1 LIAAPALVADAA
13 NIEFKDT
20 ERIVFLGNDF
30 FDHEIEQ
37 SYIETLLTSRFPQKN
52 LTFRNLGYS
61 GDNVWCDARTLCSGW
76 DQFGPADQGFERLKK
91 LLGQIKPTLVFV
103 AYGMNESF
111 QGNAGLEHFR
121 GGLNRLLDMLTSS
134 GARVVLVSPIPHENL
149 GPPLPDP
156 AAHNRD
162 LLAYGDV
169 IRQTTVSRSM
179 AFVDL
184 MAGMR
189 ESSPP
194 QPGQA
199 LTRDGIHLTPAGYRK
214 VATVIERELRYP
226 ARNWAIDLDAKSGNL
241 GAAGILVKEV
251 SHSGDRVSFQATAEM
266 LPAAFP
272 APVDETLILQV
283 RNLEPGQY
291 SLKIDRRVVA
301 TATASNWATGVKIAA
316 GPDFDQAEALRK
328 KIVEKN
334 FDFFNYWR
342 PENDTYIFGYR
353 KHEQGRNAVEIPKF
367 DEMIPAK
374 EAEIAK
380 LRVPS
385 AHRYLLEKSKAD
397 ERQSG
402 NSAADAHR

>member
-1 LIAAPALVADAA
+1 LIRAFLLLVLLVSPTVVADAA
-13 NIEFKDT
+13 KVEFKDT

-30 FDHEIEQ
+30 FDHEIDQ
-37 SYIETLLTSRFPQKN
+37 CYIETLLTSRFPQKN

-76 DQFGPADQGFERLKK
+76 DQFGPADQGFERLRK

-111 QGNAGLEHFR
+111 QGQAGLEHFR
-121 GGLNRLLDMLTSS
+121 DGLNRLLDMLTAG

-162 LLAYGDV
+162 LLAYSDA
-169 IRQTTVSRSM
+169 IRQTAASRLM

-184 MAGMR
+184 MAGMA
-189 ESSPP
+189 EKSPP
-194 QPGQA
+194 TPGEA
-199 LTRDGIHLTPAGYRK
+199 LTRDGIHLMPAGYRK
-214 VATVIERELRYP
+214 AATIIGRELGYT
-226 ARNWAIDLDAKSGNL
+226 ARGWAIKVDSASGNV
-241 GAAGILVKEV
+241 GATGISVKHV
-251 SHSGDRVSFQATAEM
+251 SHSANRVSFEATADM
-266 LPAAFP
+266 LPVSSP
-272 APVDETLILQV
+272 APADEILMIQV
-283 RNLEPGQY
+283 LNLGPGQY
-291 SLKIDRRVVA
+291 ALTIDGHA
-301 TATASNWATGVKIAA
+301 TATATARDWATGVKIAA

-353 KHEQGRNAVEIPKF
+353 KHEQGRNAVEIPRF
-367 DEMIPAK
+367 DQMIPAR
-374 EAEIAK
+374 ENETAK
-380 LRVPS
+380 LREPIEHKYV
-385 AHRYLLEKSKAD
+385 LEMAETK
-397 ERQSG
+397 G
-402 NSAADAHR
+402 